1 MEIFLIITGVV
12 LLFFGRSLY
21 WFFLGA
27 IGFVAGMKLSAI
39 CFSGFNP
46 LATLVVAIVAGIVGV
61 VLAVFFQTFSVALAG
76 FISGAYLTYNI
87 PDIFGYQPLI
97 QYQLVVLVGGAI
109 GAALALVF
117 FDWALIIFSSLIGV
131 VLIVSAVPLVFFA
144 RLVAFVVLASAGVA
158 VQAKS
163 IGKTEKNNRQ

>member
-1 MEIFLIITGVV
+1 MEIFFIIAGVV

-39 CFSGFNP
+39 YLAGLNP
-46 LATLVVAIVAGIVGV
+46 LAAFAVAVVAGMIGV
-61 VLAVFFQTFSVALAG
+61 VMAVFFQTFSVAMAG

-87 PDIFGYQPLI
+87 PDIFGFQPLAA
-97 QYQLVVLVGGAI
+97 YQLAVLVGAVI
-109 GAALALVF
+109 GTILALIF
-117 FDWALIIFSSLIGV
+117 FDWALIIFSSLIGA
-131 VLIVSAVPLVFFA
+131 VLIVSSVPLVFFT

-158 VQAKS
+158 LQAKS
-163 IGKTEKNNRQ
+163 IRKAKPPVG

>member
-1 MEIFLIITGVV
+1 MEIFLIIAGVV

-39 CFSGFNP
+39 YLAGLNP
-46 LATLVVAIVAGIVGV
+46 LATLVVAMVAGIVGV
-61 VLAVFFQTFSVALAG
+61 VLAIFFQTFSVALAG
-76 FISGAYLTYNI
+76 FISGAYLTYNM
-87 PDIFGYQPLI
+87 PDIFGYQPLAA
-97 QYQLVVLVGGAI
+97 YQLAVLIGGVT

-131 VLIVSAVPLVFFA
+131 VLIVTGVPLVFFA
-144 RLVAFVVLASAGVA
+144 RLVVFVVLASVGVA

-163 IGKTEKNNRQ
+163 IRKTKEKE